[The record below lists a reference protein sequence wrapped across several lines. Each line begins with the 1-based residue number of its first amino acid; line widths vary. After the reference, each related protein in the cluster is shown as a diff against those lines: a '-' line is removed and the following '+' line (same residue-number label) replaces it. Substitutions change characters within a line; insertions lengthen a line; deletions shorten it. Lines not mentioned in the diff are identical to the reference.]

1 MKNTACFIAIAFACL
16 LLSACDPTTTI
27 EIKNDTGHAVEIKAE
42 NRSLATGEK
51 TVVLQPGEYSS
62 ARIMGWAATTADF
75 QAALKNKVIVFSLRD
90 LVTGK
95 TIAQEQALELA
106 LAHVKQDEKYRMLWR
121 LSLKDL
127 LQ

>member
-51 TVVLQPGEYSS
+51 TVVLQPGEDY
-62 ARIMGWAATTADF
+62 RTIFMGWSAT
-75 QAALKNKVIVFSLRD
+75 
-90 LVTGK
+90 
-95 TIAQEQALELA
+95 
-106 LAHVKQDEKYRMLWR
+106 R
-121 LSLKDL
+121 LSFFPFATWSPAR
-127 LQ
+127 